1 MTKEKISLERA
12 RRFTFEWRFIYLFIC
27 IMVFI
32 GFEPVQQR
40 LHYLDIL
47 LDIIITV
54 ILFAALNVVSQH
66 RRQLIVGICL
76 AVPMFVTT
84 WATSFYDKFWLDLAA
99 PISGAVFFTF
109 LAYAIF
115 SFVIRQ
121 DHMTKDLIVGAAV
134 VYLLFAIIWAQV
146 YRSFDLIQPGSF
158 YISEQDSMEQG
169 FPYMYF
175 SLVTI
180 TTLGYGD
187 IHPIK
192 PGSRTAASLEALIG
206 QIYLVFTVARLVGIY
221 TSQSLD
227 RKKARKKNQTPEEKT
242 GKRKTG

>member
-1 MTKEKISLERA
+1 MTEEKISLERA
-12 RRFTFEWRFIYLFIC
+12 RRFTFKWRFIYLFIC

-32 GFEPVQQR
+32 GLEPVQQK

-47 LDIIITV
+47 LDFITTV
-54 ILFAALNVVSQH
+54 ILFAALNVVSQNKK
-66 RRQLIVGICL
+66 QFVIGICL

-84 WATSFYDKFWLDLAA
+84 WATSFFDKPWLDLAA
-99 PISGAVFFTF
+99 PISGAVFFAF
-109 LAYAIF
+109 LAFAIF
-115 SFVIRQ
+115 AFVIRQ

-169 FPYMYF
+169 FPFIYF
-175 SLVTI
+175 SLITI

-187 IHPIK
+187 IHPIT
-192 PGSRTAASLEALIG
+192 PMSRTAASLEALIG
-206 QIYLVFTVARLVGIY
+206 QIYLVFTVARLVGIH
-221 TSQSLD
+221 TTQSLE
-227 RKKARKKNQTPEEKT
+227 RKKERLGDGATGGQGDPET
-242 GKRKTG
+242 